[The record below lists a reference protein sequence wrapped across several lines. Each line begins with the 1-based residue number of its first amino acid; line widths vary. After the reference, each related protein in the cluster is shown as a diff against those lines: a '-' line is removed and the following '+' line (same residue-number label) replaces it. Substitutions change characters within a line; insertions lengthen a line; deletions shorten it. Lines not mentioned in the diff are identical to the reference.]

1 MEYIVNGLP
10 ETREGLNAIF
20 GEKDTGA
27 VAILVVGPRGYWAER
42 ALSSIKAAF
51 NEKTVFDQSYASKI
65 AGGLPEEKIKE
76 CLGRDDAAIVRP
88 GHWTCN
94 HRWRHEAVQT
104 LERLGAKTVVV
115 FFIDPPIRVVLWEIY
130 RKYVSLEALWQVVWL
145 KMNPPSPDGV
155 DFLIKVSE

>member
-1 MEYIVNGLP
+1 MEYMVNGLP
-10 ETREGLNAIF
+10 ETREGLNTIF
-20 GEKDTGA
+20 GEKGAGA

-42 ALSSIKAAF
+42 ALSSIKAVF
-51 NEKTVFDQSYASKI
+51 NTKTVFDQSYASKI
-65 AGGLPEEKIKE
+65 AGGLPEEKIEE
-76 CLGRDDAAIVRP
+76 CLGRNDAAIVWP

-94 HRWRHEAVQT
+94 HRWRHGAVQA
-104 LERLGAKTVVV
+104 LERLGARTVVV

>member
-20 GEKDTGA
+20 GEKDASA
-27 VAILVVGPRGYWAER
+27 VAVLVVGPRGYWAER
-42 ALSSIKAAF
+42 ALSSIKAVF
-51 NEKTVFDQSYASKI
+51 NRKTVFDQSYASKI
-65 AGGLPEEKIKE
+65 AGGLPEKKIEE
-76 CLGRDDAAIVRP
+76 CLGRDDAAIVWP

-94 HRWRHEAVQT
+94 HRWRHGAVQA